1 MNSLWQSIIPHFR
14 TLDLIVYVVLAKM
27 MLVHMMQAEAL
38 YPCVIRLAFLH
49 FGVPQGGQHTSLA
62 TAASA

>member
-1 MNSLWQSIIPHFR
+1 MNSLWQSIISYSQ
-14 TLDLIVYVVLAKM
+14 TSGLIAYVVLAKV

-38 YPCVIRLAFLH
+38 YPCVIGLAFLH
-49 FGVPQGGQHTSLA
+49 FGDPQEGQHTSLA